1 MILIPTNL
9 ISEVSIWQRGKMS
22 HFGFEANLYT
32 TPDYWKELKKEKYL
46 EEIQIIYE
54 HLKDGND
61 Y

>member
-1 MILIPTNL
+1 
-9 ISEVSIWQRGKMS
+9 MS